1 MARKG
6 RPSGSTSRYCLIK
19 DELLLPYEIH
29 VDEST
34 HSYLK
39 VVAET
44 QNTVGYYASFPH
56 LLRSILKEKHV
67 PQGKNGE
74 TYNLKEYVEAMNNE
88 LAVDWGNI
96 NLGHEY
102 ANHLLQ

>member
-6 RPSGSTSRYCLIK
+6 RPAGSTSRYCLIQ
-19 DELLLPYEIH
+19 DEL
-29 VDEST
+29 T
-34 HSYLK
+34 HTYLK

-67 PQGKNGE
+67 PQGKNGQV
-74 TYNLKEYVEAMNNE
+74 YNLSQYVEAMNK
-88 LAVDWGNI
+88 LANAMAKILVPPHHRVTSKS
-96 NLGHEY
+96 L
-102 ANHLLQ
+102 